1 MTPFISPYSITDL
14 LPLSKVWRLFATLLV
29 IGTLSAC
36 SSAPSN
42 LGKEAAISNTAAD
55 ELQLTEQIPNTLKP
69 FLEQISKDH
78 SIPLADLNL
87 AFEDAKSI
95 PTIRK
100 LVLPPAPGFQKNW
113 KVYRS
118 RFVEPKRL
126 AAGQQFWKKHQT
138 FIKEVSQQTGVPAE
152 IIVAIIGIETIYGKQ
167 MGTFP
172 TKDTL
177 ITLGF
182 QYPNT
187 PNRASREILFKN
199 QLEDLILL
207 CWRENP
213 AAKPF
218 KSCLNQT
225 GSYAGAIGLPQF
237 MPSSIRQ
244 FGVDGDKDGKIDL
257 RNSPEDAIASVGNF
271 LKMHGWVKDEPIYLK
286 ITSNPEAQNIA
297 KQLADGE
304 PKAKL
309 QLGQLIQD
317 KLLEASSLPE
327 STPSLVVDL
336 PSPTS
341 DGGTEVQY
349 VIGLRNFV
357 AICDYNRSFFYAQSV
372 AEFADVLR
380 GYSLA
385 EGLPAKNWSKKAKK
399 PSKKA
404 SIKKSK
410 KINQKNLATN
420 KV

>member
-1 MTPFISPYSITDL
+1 MLNKTITH
-14 LPLSKVWRLFATLLV
+14 LS
-29 IGTLSAC
+29 GTSQAKLGLSALLFIFVLSGC
-36 SSAPSN
+36 SSLPSN
-42 LGKEAAISNTAAD
+42 PTKDISISNTPTE
-55 ELQLTEQIPNTLKP
+55 ELQISEQKPDALKP
-69 FLEQISKDH
+69 FLEKISKDH
-78 SIPLADLNL
+78 QIPLAELNL

-95 PTIRK
+95 PSIRK
-100 LVLPPAPGFQKNW
+100 LVLPPPPGFQKNW

-126 AAGQQFWKKHQT
+126 AAGQQFWAKHQS
-138 FIKEVSQQTGVPAE
+138 FIKEVSQQTGVPPE
-152 IIVAIIGIETIYGKQ
+152 IIVAIIGVETIYGKQ
-167 MGTFP
+167 MGTFS

-187 PNRASREILFKN
+187 PNRASRETLFKN

-207 CWRENP
+207 CWQENP
-213 AAKPF
+213 KSKLF

-237 MPSSIRQ
+237 MPSSIRK
-244 FGVDGDKDGKIDL
+244 FGIDGDKDGKIDL

-271 LKMHGWVKDEPIYLK
+271 LKMHGWVKDEPVYLK
-286 ITSNPEAQNIA
+286 MMMSNETLAIAQ
-297 KQLADGE
+297 KLADGE

-309 QLGQLIQD
+309 QLGQLI
-317 KLLEASSLPE
+317 KEKIIESSTLPE

-341 DGGTEVQY
+341 NGETEVQY
-349 VIGLRNFV
+349 VIGLRNFI

-372 AEFADVLR
+372 AEFADALR
-380 GYSLA
+380 GTPLSEA
-385 EGLPAKNWSKKAKK
+385 TIAKKSVKKTKK

-404 SIKKSK
+404 SAKKSK
-410 KINQKNLATN
+410 NISQANQNN
-420 KV
+420 

>member
-1 MTPFISPYSITDL
+1 MLNKIPTYPTTFYPTWRNL
-14 LPLSKVWRLFATLLV
+14 LALV
-29 IGTLSAC
+29 IISLLSAC
-36 SSAPSN
+36 SSLPTDSS
-42 LGKEAAISNTAAD
+42 KQVSISSTPTE
-55 ELQLTEQIPNTLKP
+55 ELQITEQKPDALKP
-69 FLEQISKDH
+69 FLEKISKDH
-78 SIPLADLNL
+78 LIPLSELNL

-95 PTIRK
+95 PSIRK
-100 LVLPPAPGFQKNW
+100 LVLPPPPGFQKNW

-138 FIKEVSQQTGVPAE
+138 FIKETSEKTGVPEE
-152 IIVAIIGIETIYGKQ
+152 IIVAIIGVETIYGKQ
-167 MGTFP
+167 MGSFS

-177 ITLGF
+177 MTLGF

-187 PNRASREILFKN
+187 PNKTSREILFKN

-207 CWRENP
+207 CWHENP
-213 AAKPF
+213 TPKVF

-237 MPSSIRQ
+237 MPGSIRR

-271 LKMHGWVKDEPIYLK
+271 LKMHGWIKDEPIYLK
-286 ITSNPEAQNIA
+286 INANDETLSIA

-309 QLGQLIQD
+309 QLSQLIKE
-317 KLLEASSLPE
+317 KLIEPNALPE
-327 STPSLVVDL
+327 TTPSLVVDL
-336 PSPTS
+336 PSPAKNG
-341 DGGTEVQY
+341 DTEIQY
-349 VIGLRNFV
+349 VIGLRNFI

-372 AEFADVLR
+372 AEFADALR
-380 GYSLA
+380 GSPLA
-385 EGLPAKNWSKKAKK
+385 EDLITKKVIKKTKK

-404 SIKKSK
+404 STKKSK
-410 KINQKNLATN
+410 KSSSI
-420 KV
+420 

>member
-1 MTPFISPYSITDL
+1 MIAGL
-14 LPLSKVWRLFATLLV
+14 
-29 IGTLSAC
+29 LSAC
-36 SSAPSN
+36 SSLPTNTS
-42 LGKEAAISNTAAD
+42 KDVSISSTSVED
-55 ELQLTEQIPNTLKP
+55 LQITEQKPDALKP
-69 FLEQISKDH
+69 FLEQISKTH
-78 SIPLADLNL
+78 AIPLSELNL

-95 PTIRK
+95 PSIRK
-100 LVLPPAPGFQKNW
+100 LVLPPPPGFQKNW

-126 AAGQQFWKKHQT
+126 AAGQQFWKKHQA
-138 FIKEVSQQTGVPAE
+138 FIKETSEKTGVPQE
-152 IIVAIIGIETIYGKQ
+152 IIVAIIGVETIYGKQ
-167 MGTFP
+167 MGSFS

-187 PNRASREILFKN
+187 PNKISRETLFKN

-207 CWRENP
+207 CWHENP
-213 AAKPF
+213 TSKVF

-237 MPSSIRQ
+237 MPGSIRR

-286 ITSNPEAQNIA
+286 INANNETLSVA

-309 QLGQLIQD
+309 QLSQLINE
-317 KLLEASSLPE
+317 KLIEPNALPE
-327 STPSLVVDL
+327 TTPSLVVDL
-336 PSPTS
+336 PSPS
-341 DGGTEVQY
+341 SNGDTEVQY
-349 VIGLRNFV
+349 VIGLRNFI

-372 AEFADVLR
+372 AEFADALR
-380 GYSLA
+380 GAPLA
-385 EGLPAKNWSKKAKK
+385 EDLIAKKPGKKLKK

-404 SIKKSK
+404 SAKKSK
-410 KINQKNLATN
+410 KNANPT
-420 KV
+420 

>member
-1 MTPFISPYSITDL
+1 MTPFTFTYSIAHL
-14 LPLSKVWRLFATLLV
+14 LSLSKVWRLFAILFITS
-29 IGTLSAC
+29 TLSAC
-36 SSAPSN
+36 SSLPSN
-42 LGKEAAISNTAAD
+42 LGKEASISNTTTED
-55 ELQLTEQIPNTLKP
+55 LQITEQKPDALKP
-69 FLEQISKDH
+69 FLEQVSKDH
-78 SIPLADLNL
+78 SIPLAELNI

-95 PTIRK
+95 PSIRK

-126 AAGQQFWKKHQT
+126 AAGQQFWRKHQA
-138 FIKEVSQQTGVPAE
+138 FLKEVSQQTGVPAE
-152 IIVAIIGIETIYGKQ
+152 IIVAIIGVETIYGKQ
-167 MGTFP
+167 MGTFS

-187 PNRASREILFKN
+187 PNRASRETLFRN

-207 CWRENP
+207 CWQENP

-237 MPSSIRQ
+237 MPGSIRR

-271 LKMHGWVKDEPIYLK
+271 LKMHGWVRDEPIYLK
-286 ITSNPEAQNIA
+286 ITGNPETLNAA
-297 KQLADGE
+297 KKLADGE

-309 QLGQLIQD
+309 QLGQLIEA
-317 KLLEASSLPE
+317 KLLEPNNLPE

-341 DGGTEVQY
+341 DGSTEVQY
-349 VIGLRNFV
+349 VVGLRNFV

-372 AEFADVLR
+372 AEFADALR
-380 GYSLA
+380 GYPIA
-385 EGLPAKNWSKKAKK
+385 EDLSAKKLSKKAKK

-404 SIKKSK
+404 SAKKSK
-410 KINQKNLATN
+410 KTHQTSQTT
-420 KV
+420 